1 MHDVNREVLE
11 EIDAAVVV
19 VGPRGEVLFANRKA
33 ATVME
38 QDLTGSNLIEGAF
51 DDAAPLVAGMVEG
64 YRRARS
70 CRQACRDLLVTT
82 EEAGVRY
89 YWVTVSGGSAAAQP
103 EGPRVVM
110 LQDISEPLTE
120 SPAIRKVF
128 SQVNHD
134 LRSPLTSIA
143 GAAELLLSGR
153 VGVVDGVQRRLVRI
167 VEEGSQ
173 KMSAILA
180 RTKTDL
186 AQESQAAGGQGV
198 E

>member
-1 MHDVNREVLE
+1 MDDLNRQVLDGL
-11 EIDAAVVV
+11 DAAVLVV
-19 VGPRGEVLFANRKA
+19 DGRGEVLFANIKA
-33 ATVME
+33 AAALGR
-38 QDLTGSNLIEGAF
+38 DLTGANLREGDF
-51 DDAAPLVAGMVEG
+51 EEDTPLVGAVVESYRCAGSNRE
-64 YRRARS
+64 
-70 CRQACRDLLVTT
+70 ACRNLLIST
-82 EEAGVRY
+82 EEEAVRY
-89 YWVTVSGGSAAAQP
+89 LWVTVSGVEAGQESC
-103 EGPRVVM
+103 GPRVVM

-153 VGVVDGVQRRLVRI
+153 VGTVDGVQRRLVRI

-180 RTKTDL
+180 RTKNEL
-186 AQESQAAGGQGV
+186 AQEKQAAGGEGV